1 MYCKGW
7 QHAQKELLT
16 YPSKWVLHKHNALP
30 TPGRALYVITFC
42 KSVRYIRWSL
52 VNSQSAKRSRMP
64 LVNERQL
71 VLQAQAGSAEAFGQL
86 YDAYMERI
94 YRFIY
99 FRVEDQQTA
108 EDITSQVFLRAW
120 NNLDRFRLGRT
131 PYLAWLYTIAHN
143 AVIDHYRT
151 RKVTSALED
160 VRLSQ
165 PDYAEAV
172 ENHIDFAVE
181 MTTVKSAMQTLTGDQ
196 QQVLTLKFIEG
207 LSNDEIARHLGKR
220 EGAVRAL
227 QMRGLR
233 ALAKLLEEKIIA

>member
-1 MYCKGW
+1 M
-7 QHAQKELLT
+7 
-16 YPSKWVLHKHNALP
+16 
-30 TPGRALYVITFC
+30 
-42 KSVRYIRWSL
+42 
-52 VNSQSAKRSRMP
+52 NSQSAKRSRMP

-108 EDITSQVFLRAW
+108 EDLTSQVFLRAW

-151 RKVTSALED
+151 RKVTTALED

-165 PDYAEAV
+165 PDYAEVV
-172 ENHIDFAVE
+172 ENNIDFAVE
-181 MTTVKSAMQTLTGDQ
+181 MKSIKSAMQTLTDDQ
-196 QQVLTLKFIEG
+196 QRVLTLKFIEG
-207 LSNDEIARHLGKR
+207 MSNDEIAQHLGKR

-233 ALAKLLEEKIIA
+233 ALAKQLEEKIMI

>member
-1 MYCKGW
+1 M
-7 QHAQKELLT
+7 L
-16 YPSKWVLHKHNALP
+16 
-30 TPGRALYVITFC
+30 
-42 KSVRYIRWSL
+42 
-52 VNSQSAKRSRMP
+52 NSQSVKKSRMP
-64 LVNERQL
+64 LSNERQL
-71 VLQAQAGSAEAFGQL
+71 VLQAQAGNAEAFGQL

-94 YRFIY
+94 YRFVY

-108 EDITSQVFLRAW
+108 EDLTSQVFLRAW
-120 NNLDRFRLGRT
+120 NNLDRFRLGGT

-151 RKVTSALED
+151 RKVTTPLED

-165 PDYAEAV
+165 PDYAEVV
-172 ENHIDFAVE
+172 ENDIDFAVE
-181 MTTVKSAMQTLTGDQ
+181 MSSIKSAMRTLTDDQ

-207 LSNDEIARHLGKR
+207 MSNDEIARHLGKR

-233 ALAKLLEEKIIA
+233 ALAKQLEEKIMI

>member
-1 MYCKGW
+1 
-7 QHAQKELLT
+7 
-16 YPSKWVLHKHNALP
+16 
-30 TPGRALYVITFC
+30 
-42 KSVRYIRWSL
+42 
-52 VNSQSAKRSRMP
+52 MP
-64 LVNERQL
+64 LTNERQL
-71 VLQAQAGSAEAFGQL
+71 VLQAQAGNAEAFGQL

-94 YRFIY
+94 YRFVY

-108 EDITSQVFLRAW
+108 EDLTSQVFLRAW
-120 NNLDRFRLGRT
+120 NNLDRFRLGGT

-151 RKVTSALED
+151 RKVTTPLED

-165 PDYAEAV
+165 PDYAEVV
-172 ENHIDFAVE
+172 ENDIDLAVE
-181 MTTVKSAMQTLTGDQ
+181 MSSIKSAMRTLTDDQ

-207 LSNDEIARHLGKR
+207 MTNDEIARHLGKR

-233 ALAKLLEEKIIA
+233 ALAKQLEEKIMI

>member
-1 MYCKGW
+1 M
-7 QHAQKELLT
+7 
-16 YPSKWVLHKHNALP
+16 
-30 TPGRALYVITFC
+30 
-42 KSVRYIRWSL
+42 
-52 VNSQSAKRSRMP
+52 NSQSPKSSRAP
-64 LVNERQL
+64 LENERQL
-71 VLQAQAGSAEAFGQL
+71 VLQAQAGNSEAFGQL
-86 YDAYMERI
+86 YEAYMERI

-99 FRVEDQQTA
+99 FRVEDQSTA

-151 RKVTSALED
+151 RKVTTALDD
-160 VRLSQ
+160 VRLSR

-172 ENHIDFAVE
+172 ENDIDFEVE
-181 MTTVKSAMQTLTGDQ
+181 MQSIKTALRTLTNDQ

-207 LSNDEIARHLGKR
+207 MSNNEIARHLGKR
-220 EGAVRAL
+220 EGAIRAL

-233 ALAKLLEEKIIA
+233 ALAKQLEEKIIA

>member
-1 MYCKGW
+1 M
-7 QHAQKELLT
+7 
-16 YPSKWVLHKHNALP
+16 
-30 TPGRALYVITFC
+30 
-42 KSVRYIRWSL
+42 
-52 VNSQSAKRSRMP
+52 NSQSAKRSRMP

-71 VLQAQAGSAEAFGQL
+71 VLQAQAGNAEAFGQL

-151 RKVTSALED
+151 RKVTTALED

-165 PDYAEAV
+165 PDYAEVV
-172 ENHIDFAVE
+172 ENVIDIEVE
-181 MTTVKSAMQTLTGDQ
+181 MKSIKSAMQTLTGSQ
-196 QQVLTLKFIEG
+196 QQVLMLKFIEG
-207 LSNDEIARHLGKR
+207 MSNDEIARHLGKR

-233 ALAKLLEEKIIA
+233 ALAKQLEEKIMI

>member
-1 MYCKGW
+1 
-7 QHAQKELLT
+7 
-16 YPSKWVLHKHNALP
+16 
-30 TPGRALYVITFC
+30 
-42 KSVRYIRWSL
+42 
-52 VNSQSAKRSRMP
+52 MP

-71 VLQAQAGSAEAFGQL
+71 VLQAQAGNAEAFGQL

-151 RKVTSALED
+151 RKVTTALED

-165 PDYAEAV
+165 PDYAEVV
-172 ENHIDFAVE
+172 ENVIDIEVE
-181 MTTVKSAMQTLTGDQ
+181 MKSIKSAMQTLTGSQ
-196 QQVLTLKFIEG
+196 QQVLMLKFIEG
-207 LSNDEIARHLGKR
+207 MSNDEIARHLGKR

-233 ALAKLLEEKIIA
+233 ALAKQLEEKIMI